1 MTSNHRGMPLTGF
14 SRLALARR
22 GSLAG
27 EPVSAKKQTV
37 LHADERTIHL
47 LFEPLSRLPGLFWKA
62 HRHLRIREYVSLR
75 RPVRLPQAFC

>member
-14 SRLALARR
+14 YRLALARR

-37 LHADERTIHL
+37 LHAGARTNPL

-62 HRHLRIREYVSLR
+62 HRHLRILECGSLP